1 MRMDMSKPETT
12 YARIFFTL
20 IRRQADTMTFRRLVR
35 AGEPLAKAQ
44 ASGEDTQLAND
55 ILKDP
60 KYDEYFLDRQ
70 KAVEFFGGTEALAN
84 SWTQGKI
91 STLRGIVDLA
101 SVVVMHSA
109 LDAALTDLC
118 RLAATMKP
126 SDWEERISDKQ
137 IKLASVKTTPYET
150 LLRERLHDHLAALE
164 KESMLKRTEA
174 LLAVCQPP
182 AGYVGVN
189 GYTWDRTELAR
200 IDQLRHDLIHGRLA
214 APPPTE
220 VERDIEFLV
229 KTGLY
234 FWTML
239 NAKYNVK
246 VDLLFELRDRF
257 PSLPG

>member
-118 RLAATMKP
+118 RLDATIKP
-126 SDWEERISDKQ
+126 SDWEDRISDKE
-137 IKLASVKTTPYET
+137 IRDEGAKTAHDAA
-150 LLRERLHDHLAALE
+150 LLREEVADQLAALE
-164 KESMLKRTEA
+164 SDTPPKPGAEA
-174 LLAVCQPP
+174 A
-182 AGYVGVN
+182 
-189 GYTWDRTELAR
+189 
-200 IDQLRHDLIHGRLA
+200 
-214 APPPTE
+214 
-220 VERDIEFLV
+220 
-229 KTGLY
+229 
-234 FWTML
+234 
-239 NAKYNVK
+239 
-246 VDLLFELRDRF
+246 
-257 PSLPG
+257 S